1 MRTTWKPKKCKNPVK
16 AIREFCIECMGGR
29 QNDDYMQHIK
39 DCGSSDCALFDFRL
53 GNNPHHKQNLTK
65 EQRKEKSDRLIT
77 NLSPD
82 KRSGKISSFPFN

>member
-1 MRTTWKPKKCKNPVK
+1 MNRYLPKKCKSPVK
-16 AIREFCIECMGGR
+16 AIREHCIECMGGR
-29 QNDDYMQHIK
+29 QNDGYMQHIK
-39 DCGSSDCALFDFRL
+39 DCGSPDCALFDFRL

>member
-1 MRTTWKPKKCKNPVK
+1 MNRYQPKKCKNPVK

-29 QNDDYMQHIK
+29 QNDGYMKHIK
-39 DCGSSDCALFDFRL
+39 NCGSSDCALFDFRL
-53 GNNPHHKQNLTK
+53 GNNPQHKQNLTK

>member
-1 MRTTWKPKKCKNPVK
+1 MNRYLPKKCKNPVK

-29 QNDDYMQHIK
+29 QNDGYMKHIK
-39 DCGSSDCALFDFRL
+39 DCGSPDCAVFDFRF

>member
-1 MRTTWKPKKCKNPVK
+1 MERYKPKKQKKPLK

-29 QNDDYMQHIK
+29 DNEDCLKQIK
-39 DCGSSDCALFDFRL
+39 DCGSSDCALFDFRF
-53 GNNPHHKQNLTK
+53 GNNPHHKQKLTK
-65 EQRKEKSDRLIT
+65 EQRKEKGDRLIT

>member
-1 MRTTWKPKKCKNPVK
+1 MNRYLPKKCKNPVK

-29 QNDDYMQHIK
+29 QNDGYMKHIK
-39 DCGSSDCALFDFRL
+39 DCGSPDCALFDFRF